1 MPVLLE
7 EILIREIKLR
17 QQILVQLE
25 LMEIIKE
32 IQLLVIQELL
42 KQMEME
48 IILVIL
54 LIVMVIVK
62 SLDSESHEFFII
74 LRIVLECVMVI
85 F

>member
-7 EILIREIKLR
+7 EILIKEIKLR

-32 IQLLVIQELL
+32 IRLLIIQELL

-54 LIVMVIVK
+54 LMVIIK

-74 LRIVLECVMVI
+74 LRIVIECVMVI